1 MKLKALIVDD
11 ERLARKE
18 LINLLRR
25 FDNIEI
31 AGEAGDSKTAI
42 EMIKENS
49 FDVIFLDIQMPG
61 ESGFELIEKIETSAK
76 IIFVTA
82 YDEFALR
89 AFDVN
94 ALDYLLKP
102 VNPVRLEKALERLE
116 DTIQRNITP
125 VKKLEYEDTIF
136 IQVGSAMKFL
146 KVNKIVCIFSAGDY
160 SEVNTSDG
168 LKGLTS
174 KTMKEWEERLPGNS
188 FYRIHR
194 TSIININYVNNVD
207 KWFEDSYQ
215 VTLKGITKPVA
226 ISRRYAAKLRQEL
239 K

>member
-18 LINLLRR
+18 LSNLLKR

-31 AGEAGDSKTAI
+31 AGEAGDSKTAR
-42 EMIKENS
+42 EMINS
-49 FDVIFLDIQMPG
+49 NYFDVIFLDIQMPG
-61 ESGFELIEKIETSAK
+61 ESGFELIEKIETGAK

-82 YDEFALR
+82 YDEFAIR
-89 AFDVN
+89 AFDIN

-102 VNPVRLEKALERLE
+102 VNPERLGKALEKLE
-116 DTIQRNITP
+116 DTLHSNYSQAN
-125 VKKLEYEDTIF
+125 KLQYEDTIF
-136 IQVGSAMKFL
+136 LQVGSTMKFL
-146 KVNKIVCIFSAGDY
+146 KVNKIICIFSAGDY
-160 SEVNTSDG
+160 SEVHTSDG

-174 KTMKEWEERLPGNS
+174 KTMKEWEERLPDNS

-194 TSIININYVNNVD
+194 TSIINVNYVNNVD
-207 KWFEDSYQ
+207 KWFEGSYH
-215 VTLKGITKPVA
+215 VTLKGINKPIA

-239 K
+239 S